1 MLKKLT
7 PEKLDE
13 ILQVGIEEFAHLGL
27 EKANVNIIAKK
38 AGVSIGVLYKYYP
51 NKNEFFFACVKKALR
66 KLDDLLTT
74 ELSMDNGPEENAEKL
89 IRAAVEFSKEEPD
102 TVILYHRITCFE
114 EAELAKKM
122 VKEIEGKTAEYYRS
136 IMEEYQ
142 KAGKIRDEI
151 DAGYLAMLFD
161 DILMMLQFSIACQ
174 YYRYRQELYTGQQT
188 ENNEEALIAAARAF
202 VRQAFSINK

>member
-27 EKANVNIIAKK
+27 EKANINVIAKK
-38 AGVSIGVLYKYYP
+38 AGVSIGVVYKYYP
-51 NKNEFFFACVKKALR
+51 NKNEFFFACVQKALQR
-66 KLDDLLTT
+66 LDDLLTT
-74 ELSMDNGPEENAEKL
+74 ELSLENDPEENADKL
-89 IRAAVEFSKEEPD
+89 IRAAVEFSKEAPE

-114 EAELAKKM
+114 EPEMAKKM

-136 IMEEYQ
+136 IMEQYQ
-142 KAGKIRDEI
+142 KAGKIRDEV

-174 YYRYRQELYTGQQT
+174 YYRYRNELYTGKET
-188 ENNEEALIAAARAF
+188 DNNEEALITAARAF
-202 VRQAFSINK
+202 VRQAFSK